1 MEAKDI
7 LFINGINTDDDPRL
21 IQNGDYRMSTYCRSG
36 SAESQNQGALES
48 MPGNLLVNNLNLPA
62 GVNTVIGSAKW
73 IKGNSII
80 YFVHNSN
87 NLHTIWSFDI
97 NTSVITLVLGNLAVG
112 NAGEALN
119 FQIDHKIYHTNVVDD
134 LLYWTDGYFD
144 DFLYDGN
151 GVLQFNPPRK
161 IDIPKAIKYMATAGL
176 DPDGYPIEAF
186 DTIDH
191 SFHTMDALKCPPTYK
206 PLAAYQTNL
215 NKSFNKLYGKQYQFR
230 YQYVYNNNEESKWS
244 MISNQP
250 FSNTNE
256 YVSGRDTEAPLT
268 DNEIIINYYTGQ
280 YDVTKIR
287 FAVRVGENGAWSIF
301 QEIDKEQALVTDEVI
316 STVIYD
322 GNVAT
327 KPAAATQYNYDS
339 MPQVAKCQEI
349 ISNNSIT
356 YGNYYADYD
365 LLENID
371 MSITANLENVD
382 YLARPYINKINVV
395 NNTTGITWSENP
407 FGAGGSCI
415 IRFTSITDTF
425 FTFEFVE
432 GDLIVLPL
440 YNTTSGPST
449 LINYYY
455 KVTAADIAYVG
466 NPVDKLLN
474 LASNV
479 STSLNADGV
488 TNTLVGTT
496 SGNIYLDIPG
506 WWHPQGDGDV
516 DSFFHDV
523 KILRE
528 NKCVKSLKKGSTK
541 VFGIQYYDRGLRSGS
556 VQYKASQIIPLQL
569 DVPFP
574 ANEDLSFLT
583 QPGNPYTVKAQVE
596 INHTPPEWA
605 THYQILVKK
614 DELMI
619 NFQQRSITSAEVSST
634 GYTIK
639 LSLENFYTNN
649 YDGTTINHTP
659 QKGDIV
665 RFVAKAPP
673 ISPNPPSTSGY
684 VQPDYCS
691 FYYETEVLEYDP
703 AGGIDLGWGPSE
715 SITVSQFDYSQ
726 IFEGISSFTGALIEI
741 YTPKPQQDD
750 EIWYEIQDPSENYN
764 EGYVIL
770 NPHTANRTHA
780 GNTQDQTALQ
790 PAIIDLDYGDVY
802 IRCREYTTGYR
813 YSGPYASIND
823 FPGFPLSPTA
833 GAGTGNL
840 TFIYL
845 EEQPSS
851 NPNKVYLFYGGLSG
865 VSGSGYYLIFDSD
878 INNVY
883 PGYAYYWIED
893 YSYSDYYKS
902 DSHGLGRF
910 GLDDIN
916 AKRRN
921 LTSSVIHSL
930 PYVQNSFINGLSSF
944 EGLGNSLYLND
955 NFGSINRLKQ
965 VGYTLKALQNRK
977 ETSIYIQKSYA
988 TGGDGSG
995 QLAYTDK
1002 VFGGVNPYD
1011 SLFGT
1016 VHPGSV
1022 QLIEGELFYFDL
1034 YTGAFIKTSSNGQS
1048 DISSGQYKFNYWT
1061 SNKANEIT
1069 ADITEYD
1076 VTSMIDENNMEY
1088 TCFFGFKDG
1097 TERPRE
1103 TEGVVFSYLRNRWIT
1118 MVDYNPMWAETL
1130 GVVNVSWNANGQLYV
1145 HNEGDELEFYGL
1157 QKTQS
1162 VTFVMNESG
1171 TLIKRPLTLGLRS
1184 NAVFNVDSVKTYENE
1199 SYPIMETEMP
1209 STLLSLKEG
1218 YYWAAYLR
1226 DKLNTNVADPYL
1238 ATTAL
1243 ALQNGRQL
1251 RGYAFEHTISQNTD
1265 KKVVLFSAK
1274 VVFVPSPALI

>member
-161 IDIPKAIKYMATAGL
+161 IDIPKAIKYMSTAGL
-176 DPDGYPIEAF
+176 DPDGYPVEAF

-382 YLARPYINKINVV
+382 YLARPYINEVV
-395 NNTTGITWSENP
+395 IGNQSNNSQPWEIDP
-407 FGAGGSCI
+407 FGQVTGTGCFI
-415 IRFTSITDTF
+415 HFTSGTDFF

-432 GDLIVLPL
+432 GDLIVFPL
-440 YNTTSGPST
+440 YDLTTGPSS

-474 LASNV
+474 LANSV
-479 STSLNADGV
+479 SLSLIADGIP
-488 TNTLVGTT
+488 NTVNGTT
-496 SGNIYLDIPG
+496 AGNIYLDVPDYWTG
-506 WWHPQGDGDV
+506 QGDGTIYV
-516 DSFFHDV
+516 HQC

-619 NFQQRSITSAEVSST
+619 NFQQRSIMYMEVLQDGFT
-634 GYTIK
+634 FK
-639 LSLENFYTNN
+639 MSLENFYTNR
-649 YDGTTINHTP
+649 YKGTSINHTP

-665 RFVAKAPP
+665 RFVAKAPV
-673 ISPNPPSTSGY
+673 IQPNPPSTAGY
-684 VQPDYCS
+684 EQPEYCDV
-691 FYYETEVLEYDP
+691 YYETEILEYEP
-703 AGGIDLGWGPSE
+703 AGGVDRGYGPSE
-715 SITVSQFDYSQ
+715 AIIVAQFDYSQ
-726 IFEGISSFTGALIEI
+726 IFDGISGFVGALVEI
-741 YTPKPQQDD
+741 YTPKPQEDD

-802 IRCREYTTGYR
+802 VRARNYFTGYEE
-813 YSGPYASIND
+813 PIFDTFND
-823 FPGFPLSPTA
+823 FPGIANTEAGVLFRLYREVQTA
-833 GAGTGNL
+833 A
-840 TFIYL
+840 I
-845 EEQPSS
+845 
-851 NPNKVYLFYGGLSG
+851 NKVYYFLGGTGG
-865 VSGSGYYLIFDSD
+865 VSSTGYYLLYNQDLF
-878 INNVY
+878 NVS
-883 PGYAYYWIED
+883 PMTGYYWVED

-1061 SNKANEIT
+1061 SNKATEIT
-1069 ADITEYD
+1069 ADTTEYD
-1076 VTSMIDENNMEY
+1076 VTSMIDESNMEY